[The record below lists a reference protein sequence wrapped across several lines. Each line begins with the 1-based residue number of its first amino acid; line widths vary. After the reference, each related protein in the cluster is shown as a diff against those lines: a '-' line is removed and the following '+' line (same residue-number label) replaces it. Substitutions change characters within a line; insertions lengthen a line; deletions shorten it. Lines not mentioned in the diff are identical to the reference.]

1 MNPSKNKI
9 FCRACNKQKLLFKE
23 EQNALNFIKFNA
35 EKWCDNSPVRAYY
48 CPVCM
53 GWHLTSKE
61 GESYENPI
69 INKVIEQ
76 YHNGYKGQLG
86 RYGNSTIKMS
96 NAVLIECSLLKRDI
110 NMSPKII
117 RGKIRNL
124 VKLRNILQGS

>member
-1 MNPSKNKI
+1 M
-9 FCRACNKQKLLFKE
+9 FKE